1 MFESFSMDIGLV
13 DILWQEYLLEKNIAD
28 TPK

>member
-13 DILWQEYLLEKNIAD
+13 DILWQVYLLEKNIAD